1 MRALL
6 GLLLAASCLG
16 GLGCLARPT
25 VTRVYEGHVVEG
37 GIVLPEQYATFL
49 RGAMAEEQ
57 GDLSAALHAYEAASE
72 MDPTDPEIW
81 TRIGAVRCQKDP
93 RDERARTAFGRAI
106 DLDREYAAA
115 WSARAKCD
123 LLRGQDRAGM
133 QREAERAVEFD
144 PQATEPQV
152 ILATALAM
160 QSPSADAARNRLLAL
175 TLKQRSSTAAWR
187 ALGAWA
193 KSHRDPALA
202 ARAYGEVAKISPVAH
217 AEVASVVLELAGAG
231 ELVAARSLAGALVDA
246 RRSTGAGP
254 EVRGFARPTFNA
266 EAGVPGNRLVARLAV
281 DDAVSM
287 GDRERVRRRAV
298 SSHLA
303 LDVVA
308 GRALLLGRP
317 DMAREFAEPLVQADP
332 RASGARLVLAILAY
346 EADDKA
352 GLTRAF
358 ADAGGGK
365 GAKSGGDVPV
375 VAEAILP
382 FLRVVSRAMG
392 PEIARRVATALPCET
407 IVAGDALVVP
417 LSVALADSGALA
429 PDALSADGRLE
440 LAVRR
445 GESVTGSLDA
455 LDARHRLLMLASTRP
470 TSNEA
475 RALLRHMGASWVRDP
490 LVAVAMGRMAV
501 AGAVEV
507 DATTPTRIAEVA
519 PADPLVATTALE
531 LARKHGDTA
540 AALSIGARLSAIA
553 TTPHQAR

>member
-1 MRALL
+1 MKALL
-6 GLLLAASCLG
+6 GLVLAATCLG

-49 RGAMAEEQ
+49 GGAMAEEQ

-106 DLDREYAAA
+106 DLDSEYAAA
-115 WSARAKCD
+115 WSARATCD

-133 QREAERAVEFD
+133 ERDAKKAVEFD

-160 QSPSADAARNRLLAL
+160 QTPSAEAARDRLLAL
-175 TLKQRSSTAAWR
+175 TLKQRTSTAAWR

-202 ARAYGEVAKISPVAH
+202 ARAYGEVAKISPAAH

-231 ELVAARSLAGALVDA
+231 ELVAARSLAGTLVDA
-246 RRSTGAGP
+246 RRSTGPGP
-254 EVRGFARPTFNA
+254 EG
-266 EAGVPGNRLVARLAV
+266 GVPGNRLVARLAV

-287 GDRERVRRRAV
+287 GDRDRVRRRAV

-317 DMAREFAEPLVQADP
+317 DLAREFAEPLVQADP
-332 RASGARLVLAILAY
+332 RAAGARLVLAILAY

-358 ADAGGGK
+358 ADAGGGR
-365 GAKSGGDVPV
+365 GAKSGGDLPV
-375 VAEAILP
+375 VPEAILP

-417 LSVALADSGALA
+417 LSVALADTGALA

-445 GESVTGSLDA
+445 GENVTGSLDA

-470 TSNEA
+470 TSKEA

-507 DATTPTRIAEVA
+507 DATTPTRLAEVA